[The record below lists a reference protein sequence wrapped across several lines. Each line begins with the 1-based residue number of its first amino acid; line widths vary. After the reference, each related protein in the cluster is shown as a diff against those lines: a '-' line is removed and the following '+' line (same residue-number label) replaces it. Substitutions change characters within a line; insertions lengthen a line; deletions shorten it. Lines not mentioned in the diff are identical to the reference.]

1 MSFRFWSWLFGILT
15 VSFLGLSWLQSLAA
29 RFALHGF
36 GLHPLIVMWARIAW
50 PVCLLGLLALVLARL
65 WGGAAPRDRVKKLQE
80 ADAFRMLP
88 VLLVALFFLAWVGLY
103 APGQLV
109 VLCFKPGSVFLGG
122 YLGYWAFRQLLP
134 FFRPSGF
141 LARPWRESLKSGF
154 VNDGPNF
161 EVAPG
166 QMIPFLV
173 SVCLQGLFVIG
184 GMLAVGMAL

>member
-1 MSFRFWSWLFGILT
+1 MSFRFWSWLFGIL
-15 VSFLGLSWLQSLAA
+15 VVFFLGLSWLQTLAA
-29 RFALHGF
+29 KFALHGF
-36 GLHPLIVMWARIAW
+36 GLPPLIVLWARLAW

-65 WGGAAPRDRVKKLQE
+65 WGNESPRDRLKQLQE

-88 VLLVALFFLAWVGLY
+88 VLLMALFFLSWVGLY
-103 APGQLV
+103 APEQLV
-109 VLCFKPGSVFLGG
+109 VMAFKPGAVCLGG
-122 YLGYWAFRQLLP
+122 YLTYWTYRQLFP

-141 LARPWRESLKSGF
+141 LTRPWRESRKSGF
-154 VNDGPNF
+154 VTDGPNF

-166 QMIPFLV
+166 QMIPYLV